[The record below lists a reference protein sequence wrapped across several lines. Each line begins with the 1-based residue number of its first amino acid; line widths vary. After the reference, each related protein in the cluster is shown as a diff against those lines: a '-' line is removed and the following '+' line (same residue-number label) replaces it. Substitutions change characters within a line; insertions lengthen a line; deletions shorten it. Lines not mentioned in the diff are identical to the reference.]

1 MHELR
6 RISQGNAITAL
17 TESVLKLLDTFDDK
31 EDIKQVM
38 RVISPH
44 TVQVIADA
52 ALPLEYYEICQA
64 AKEVQEEAAATKQPA
79 GK

>member
-64 AKEVQEEAAATKQPA
+64 AKEVQEEAAAKKQSA
-79 GK
+79 GE